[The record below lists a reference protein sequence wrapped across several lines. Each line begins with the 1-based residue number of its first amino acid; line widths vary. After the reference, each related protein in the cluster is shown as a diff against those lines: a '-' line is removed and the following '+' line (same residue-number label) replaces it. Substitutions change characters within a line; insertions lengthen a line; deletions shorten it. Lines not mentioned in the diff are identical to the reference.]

1 MNEGFFYF
9 SDLLSL
15 RLYVM
20 VIQPNT
26 RSAANIYPAWKVAL
40 VLVLCFLGFLYAL
53 PNIYPEDPA
62 IQISSVKG
70 DALGQRELETVQSA
84 LTQSG
89 YALKSVSLEKGQVLI
104 RLNDTETQLK
114 AQDSLKAGLGRGF
127 IVALNLAPST
137 PAWLHAI
144 GGKPAPLGLD
154 LRGGVHFLFDV
165 DMDTA
170 VANYYQ
176 RHVTDLKRM
185 FRNEQVRY
193 QEISL
198 DDKNQFII
206 RLRDGQ
212 EDAVGKMRHLI
223 DQNLPDME
231 LINNDGLVTTWQLS
245 KAALAEFKKSTVQQ
259 NVTTLRN
266 RVNELGVA
274 EPIIQQQGE
283 RRIVVQLPGVQ
294 DSARAKEILGATAT
308 LEFRLVDEKGDVEA
322 AMSGKSVPAG
332 SKLYASRD
340 GRQLLLKNDVIVT
353 GSSVTD
359 AKSGLDSQGGSPMVS
374 VNLDEA
380 GGRKMLET
388 TKANVGNRMA
398 VVFIE
403 SRIETQ
409 TVNGEQ
415 VKKRITTQDVINA
428 AVIRDQFANRFQITG
443 LDSVHEARNLALLLR
458 AGALSAPMEIVE
470 ERTIGPSLGAEN
482 IEKGI
487 LSIVMGFVAVLI
499 FMAWRYRLFGMYA
512 NIALM
517 MNVFIIMALLS
528 GLQATLTL
536 PGIAGIVLTMGMAVD
551 ANVLINERVRE
562 ELRNGHTTFAAIQA
576 GYDKAFWTIA
586 DSHVTQLLA
595 ALLLFAFGSGPIKG
609 FAVTL
614 TIGVITSM
622 FTALMVSRL
631 LVHWTYSNHKTSR
644 LSV

>member
-1 MNEGFFYF
+1 
-9 SDLLSL
+9 
-15 RLYVM
+15 M
-20 VIQPNT
+20 VVQSNS
-26 RSAANIYPAWKVAL
+26 RSVAHIYPAWKAIL
-40 VLVLCFLGFLYAL
+40 VILLCVIGFVYAL

-62 IQISSVKG
+62 IQVSSVKG
-70 DALGQRELETVQSA
+70 DAFGDREKEVVQNA
-84 LTQSG
+84 LTQAG
-89 YALKSVSLEKGQVLI
+89 FQVKSVALENGQVLI
-104 RLNDTETQLK
+104 RFNDTESQLK
-114 AQDSLKAGLGRGF
+114 AQDVLKSGLGRSF
-127 IVALNLAPST
+127 TVALNLAPST
-137 PAWLHAI
+137 PTWLHNI
-144 GGKPAPLGLD
+144 GGRPAPLGLD

-170 VANYYQ
+170 VASYYQ
-176 RHVTDLKRM
+176 RHLTDIKRLL
-185 FRNEQVRY
+185 RNEEIRY
-193 QEISL
+193 QEVAQTGDVFTITLREGQEGSL
-198 DDKNQFII
+198 NKLRTLIDKNFPD
-206 RLRDGQ
+206 LTFVD
-212 EDAVGKMRHLI
+212 DA
-223 DQNLPDME
+223 
-231 LINNDGLVTTWQLS
+231 GLVTHWQLS
-245 KAALAEFKKSTVQQ
+245 KTAVAEFKKFTVQQ

-274 EPIIQQQGE
+274 EPLIQQQGE

-308 LEFRLVDEKGDVEA
+308 LEFRLVDEKGDVQA
-322 AMSGKSVPAG
+322 AIAGRVPG
-332 SKLYASRD
+332 GDKLYSSRD
-340 GRQLLLKNDVIVT
+340 GRQLLLKNDVIVA
-353 GSSVTD
+353 GDSVTD

-403 SRIETQ
+403 SRVETK
-409 TVNGEQ
+409 TVNGEV
-415 VKKRITTQDVINA
+415 VKTRVTTQDVINA
-428 AVIRDQFANRFQITG
+428 AVIRDQFSNRFQITG
-443 LDSVHEARNLALLLR
+443 LDTVHEARNLALLLR

-470 ERTIGPSLGAEN
+470 ERTVGPSLGAEN

-487 LSIVMGFVAVLI
+487 LSIVMGFIAVLV

-512 NIALM
+512 NVALL

-528 GLQATLTL
+528 ALQATLTL

-631 LVHWTYSNHKTSR
+631 LVHWTYADKKVSR